1 LPCHLN
7 EPYIRRKNVKDRAG
21 TVHLQIIM
29 QLLPASA
36 GCGLLRKMILR
47 DHIERWLQDEILNE
61 FIPGLINYK
70 IKKAGRGR
78 LKYKVR

>member
-1 LPCHLN
+1 MRVIL
-7 EPYIRRKNVKDRAG
+7 
-21 TVHLQIIM
+21 M
-29 QLLPASA
+29 PASA

-47 DHIERWLQDEILNE
+47 DHIERWQQDEILNE